1 MNEKDRRKT
10 GPKKSVPPR
19 TADLLRINN
28 DLKTRLVYLK
38 TIRQETNLKVSLS
51 DLVNEAIDMLL
62 EVECIPA
69 VNELPQNREG
79 VEL

>member
-38 TIRQETNLKVSLS
+38 NY
-51 DLVNEAIDMLL
+51 
-62 EVECIPA
+62 
-69 VNELPQNREG
+69 
-79 VEL
+79 